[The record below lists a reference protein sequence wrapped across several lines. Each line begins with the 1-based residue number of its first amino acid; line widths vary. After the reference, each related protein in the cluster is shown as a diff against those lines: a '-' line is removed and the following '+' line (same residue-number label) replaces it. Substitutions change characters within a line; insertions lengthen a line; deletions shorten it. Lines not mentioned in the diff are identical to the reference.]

1 MVNWLVLT
9 GENVFY
15 LLISFSSLFYYL
27 FIIMNWTLK
36 FFRIVKTRLLLN
48 LTRAFGLI
56 SIQRA
61 TLLTRIQRATLLT
74 RIQLSCQ
81 HIINNIILH
90 YFIYQ
95 VRWPGLLLTLI
106 SRKLYIFISC
116 CPVVVT
122 SYHMTCSDMWYDN
135 LLVNCVIADRI
146 YDMFLHCSSFFAK
159 TGIIE

>member
-1 MVNWLVLT
+1 MWNLITIVHC
-9 GENVFY
+9 GEENVFY

-61 TLLTRIQRATLLT
+61 TLLTRIQLF
-74 RIQLSCQ
+74 CQ
-81 HIINNIILH
+81 RIINNIILH

-135 LLVNCVIADRI
+135 LLVNCVFADRI
-146 YDMFLHCSSFFAK
+146 YDMFLHCSPFFCK
-159 TGIIE
+159 NEHNWIKV